1 MVIFMI
7 CGINVFKLVVG
18 FKVFVFVEVVINFFV
33 VDNCTFFI
41 VFVCCFFVG
50 GIILYVL
57 VNYWNVI
64 VLLILRVERR

>member
-33 VDNCTFFI
+33 VDNCMFFI
-41 VFVCCFFVG
+41 VYVCCFLVG

-64 VLLILRVERR
+64 VLLILWVEC